1 MPTSWGVN
9 FGGGSI
15 AGSSLAFG
23 LRRYPEKTRE
33 KIREVMEEFVD
44 EAVEYMQA
52 NAPWEDQTGDAR
64 EGLSGA
70 VESVGSMES
79 LILYHTVDYGI
90 WLEIRWGG
98 RYAIVIPTLESMG
111 PELMNRLEGITE
123 DIIYYA

>member
-1 MPTSWGVN
+1 MPVSGGVS

-15 AGSSLAFG
+15 AGSSLDLG
-23 LRRYPEKTRE
+23 LRQYPEKTRE
-33 KIREVMEEFVD
+33 RIREIMEEFVD

-52 NAPWEDQTGDAR
+52 NAPWEDQTGEAR

-70 VESVGSMES
+70 VESLGSMES

-90 WLEIRWGG
+90 WLEVRWGG
-98 RYAIVIPTLESMG
+98 RYAIVTPTIETMG
-111 PELMNRLEGITE
+111 PELMSRLEGITE